1 MSDASRDDR
10 TQREDAP
17 FEAPARTDGPADGQ
31 GGFVLVTVLLVLI
44 LLSGLVAVALLMSRA
59 EVQIGGND
67 YTATRAFYAAEAGT
81 ETMLATVREKMSDGV
96 ITPSEVDEVD
106 DDPPDVPGFDLATYQ
121 AEMTS
126 STAEVVEI
134 TQGPFA
140 GLKSLSRELLLT
152 ATTEGPSGARTT
164 VELSADAL
172 AIPIFQFAS
181 FYNEDL
187 EVFPGPVM
195 DLTGR
200 VHTNEHLYL
209 GSENDLNLQDVVTAA
224 GHLHFHRK
232 YDPAVAPG
240 GDVNIQLNDGS
251 WFEMDQDVH
260 TFCGGS
266 DPDPAC
272 SDAQAETFVDYAQ
285 STWDDNV
292 QTAAHGVQALRLPV
306 PEGTDPYELV
316 VPCDEISEPS
326 MEEIAYGCPGNWDVR
341 IEATGASVD
350 VDDGGLG
357 WDGDEVDFAVNQF
370 YDDREQD
377 CAMTLAGPGI
387 DEDDGECDPGETAGN
402 ETSNRDVVELDL
414 SEVDPSEYAG
424 LGSGDEGTIIYVTA
438 DLVPGTPATQR
449 QTVLRVRNG
458 EQLEGPL
465 TIATD
470 LPMYVL
476 GNFNSDADWQP
487 ASLVSDNVTFLSEEW
502 ASDPDAWDD
511 DVDENSKPTAS
522 DTEVY
527 AAVLSGHTQTTGPGA
542 ASAEEGGQFENFPRF
557 LENWNSATMTIVG
570 SFVSLWYDRW
580 SDSKWQWCCSGYSE
594 NYYQPPTRDWSFDE
608 RFKNP
613 DNLPPG
619 TPVVGQIL
627 KIGFIRTY

>member
-1 MSDASRDDR
+1 MSDASRGIPSRSGGEPAD
-10 TQREDAP
+10 
-17 FEAPARTDGPADGQ
+17 APARPCDAAGGER
-31 GGFVLVTVLLVLI
+31 GFVLVTVLLVLI

-81 ETMLATVREKMSDGV
+81 ETMLAAVREKLSDGV

-106 DDPPDVPGFDLATYQ
+106 DDPPDIPGFDLATYE

-126 STAEVVEI
+126 STADVVEI

-152 ATTEGPSGARTT
+152 STTEGPSGARTT

-209 GSENDLNLQDVVTAA
+209 GSENDLNLHDVVTAA

-232 YDPAVAPG
+232 YDPAVSPG
-240 GDVNIQLNDGS
+240 GDVNIELNDGS
-251 WFEMDQDVH
+251 WFEMAQDVH
-260 TFCGGS
+260 VFCGGS
-266 DPDPAC
+266 DPDPGC
-272 SDAQAETFVDYAQ
+272 SDAQAENFVDYAQ

-357 WDGDEVDFAVNQF
+357 WDGDEVEFAVDQF

-377 CAMTLAGPGI
+377 CAMTGGASCPPGT
-387 DEDDGECDPGETAGN
+387 TASN
-402 ETSNRDVVELDL
+402 ETSDRDVIELDL
-414 SEVDPSEYAG
+414 SEVDASEYAG
-424 LGSGDEGTIIYVTA
+424 LGGDDGTIIYVTA

-458 EQLEGPL
+458 ERLEGPL

-470 LPMYVL
+470 LPLYVL
-476 GNFNSDADWQP
+476 GDFNSDPDWQP
-487 ASLVSDNVTFLSEEW
+487 ASLVSDNVTFLSETW
-502 ASDPDAWDD
+502 ASAPDSRDD
-511 DVDENSKPTAS
+511 DVGENSKPTAS

-527 AAVLSGHTQTTGPGA
+527 AAILSGHTPTTDPGA

-557 LENWNSATMTIVG
+557 LEDWSPATMTIVG

-580 SDSKWQWCCSGYSE
+580 SDSEWQWCCTGYSE

-608 RFKNP
+608 RFENP